1 MAKITKEEILKI
13 AKMSHLELHDD
24 EIPALLQ
31 QLDDVLSYAERVKE
45 VSGVSQ
51 EAPVRNINVMRD
63 DVAVPSDP
71 EKLLAQAPEREGSY
85 FVVPAILDHNE

>member
-1 MAKITKEEILKI
+1 MAKITKEEVLKI

>member
-1 MAKITKEEILKI
+1 MTKITKEEVLKI
-13 AKMSHLELHDD
+13 AKMSHLELHED
-24 EIPALLQ
+24 EIPALIK

-45 VSGVSQ
+45 VSGVSE

-63 DVAVPSDP
+63 DIAQPSDP
-71 EKLLAQAPEREGSY
+71 EKLLAQAPEREGNY